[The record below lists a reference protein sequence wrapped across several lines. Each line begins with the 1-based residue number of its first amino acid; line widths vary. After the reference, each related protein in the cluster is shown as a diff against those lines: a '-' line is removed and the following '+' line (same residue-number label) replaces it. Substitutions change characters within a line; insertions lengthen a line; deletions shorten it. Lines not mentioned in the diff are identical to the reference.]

1 MRYLRRRMK
10 LRYHLP
16 TIAVGAAASLFVVA
30 ATKYPGGTTDSPGS
44 IGYSWKRNFVSS
56 LFQPRAL
63 NGAPNTAR
71 PIAILAMAVL
81 CVGIGA
87 LFAIL
92 SRQIGSRAYRKTI
105 EIGGIGAAVYSL
117 LIVTA
122 MHNLMVD
129 IGLLFTVTTLLALVH
144 LLYVER
150 RSFLLAWGLVCLA
163 LTLASAVMYF
173 GHLLY
178 GLLPVAQ
185 KLGMVMSVGWIL
197 SLYYAALAH
206 PMMLRSAPDTAAL
219 GAARLTSPPEA

>member
-1 MRYLRRRMK
+1 MRYLRQRMK

-16 TIAVGAAASLFVVA
+16 AIAVGAAASLFVVA
-30 ATKYPGGTTDSPGS
+30 AMRYPGGTTDSPGS
-44 IGYSWKRNFVSS
+44 IGYSWGHNFLSA

-63 NGAPNTAR
+63 NGAPNAAR
-71 PIAILAMAVL
+71 PVAILATAVL
-81 CVGIGA
+81 CVGVGA

-92 SRQIGSRAYRKTI
+92 SRRIGSRPHRKTI

-117 LIVTA
+117 LVVTP

-129 IGLLFTVTTLLALVH
+129 IGLAFTITTLLALAH

-150 RSFLLAWGLVCLA
+150 RGFLLAWGLVSVV

-173 GHLLY
+173 GHVFY

-185 KLGMVMSVGWIL
+185 KLGIVMSVSWIL
-197 SLYYAALAH
+197 LVYYAALAH
-206 PMMLRSAPDTAAL
+206 PMMVRSAPDIAAVR
-219 GAARLTSPPEA
+219 AAGLTSPPEA